1 MWSTGNPR
9 VKTLFAVNNVKRG
22 VCKWENADGKMRKD
36 AKKSKKNKTRNA
48 DGKNK

>member
-1 MWSTGNPR
+1 MKTGY
-9 VKTLFAVNNVKRG
+9 LQI
-22 VCKWENADGKMRKD
+22 ADTDEKMRKD